1 MIANDRIWE
10 GYNIAMPDPWPTTCA
25 IALKKNRVF
34 PKKFHFFIRVKYF

>member
-10 GYNIAMPDPWPTTCA
+10 GYNVAMPTTCA